1 MQHSHSA
8 KLPRNPRVQNFRI
21 MLCLGSHSAGSG
33 CQTKRTF
40 LGQGMRLVGL
50 IPRPVVFF
58 AALILGLPPLQ
69 AQSTLRSSFGLQD
82 CGVGTEGWCVL
93 PSVFP
98 ASRFTADSES
108 SVANALANDR
118 AGTKPSSDLP
128 GPSLN
133 FEKICAQTTECFSS
147 FTFQDAFPSST
158 AQQAAPSA
166 NPDSPG
172 ESVKASSGLIA
183 QRRQPPDRNLDIY
196 YRNRREFSLDVGWHP
211 VNIPFIYDFAVG
223 GGYNMTPLKY
233 TLVPIVAS
241 LRWHV
246 TNVGWRWIFRG
257 NMDFTFSGSITAIPR
272 GPETHY
278 YSLDFGI
285 RRNFVYRNWKAVPY
299 FEQRGGA
306 GLINAKEP
314 LGVQFAQGQN
324 LTFTYN
330 LGIGARYN
338 LDSKYSFSAGMN
350 YMHISNAYL
359 SQPQFYNYGIN
370 VYGPTFGLDVR
381 LGKPHHSASQ

>member
-1 MQHSHSA
+1 MQHARSV
-8 KLPRNPRVQNFRI
+8 KLPRNLSTPTSQV
-21 MLCLGSHSAGSG
+21 MLCTGFHPVGSA
-33 CQTKRTF
+33 CQIKRAF
-40 LGQGMRLVGL
+40 LRRRMRRRGL

-58 AALILGLPPLQ
+58 AALLLALPPLQ
-69 AQSTLRSSFGLQD
+69 AQSTLKSLFGLQN
-82 CGVGTEGWCVL
+82 CGVGTEGWCGL
-93 PSVFP
+93 ASVFP
-98 ASRFTADSES
+98 GSRFDAGSQS
-108 SVANALANDR
+108 SVAKALANVS
-118 AGTKPSSDLP
+118 AGKKPSSDPL

-133 FEKICAQTTECFSS
+133 FEKICAQTAQCFSS
-147 FTFQDAFPSST
+147 FTFQGAFPSST
-158 AQQAAPSA
+158 ARQAVPST

-241 LRWHV
+241 LRWHA

-278 YSLDFGI
+278 YSFDFGI

-330 LGIGARYN
+330 LGVGARYN
-338 LDSKYSFSAGMN
+338 LDSKYSLSAGMN